1 MRNINIIEIK
11 EDDSGLR
18 IDKWFKQKYPNA
30 NFGYIHKLVRTGQI
44 RLNGGR
50 VKANIRIKKGDCLR
64 IPPII
69 KTDVENSII
78 KIKNLLNDSEVRKLQ
93 DYIIFHDDNHLI
105 LNKPSGLSVQGGSK
119 TRNHLDGMLDY
130 LKLGNKERPR
140 LVHRLDKY
148 TTGVLILARNKK
160 TAQFLTN
167 CFINK
172 TIRKLYWAITVGVPT
187 PKEGV
192 IELKISKKSS
202 PLGEK
207 MMIDDINGKYSKS
220 LYKVLDQSGSIS
232 ALVGMEPLTGRTHQL
247 RVHLSNALGVPILGD
262 GKYGGKEAYI
272 DNKIGKSFCLHSRA
286 VRIPIKDSNF
296 IEVIAPAPKHL
307 ISVCKI
313 LGLEIL
319 PAFDNFLEI

>member
-105 LNKPSGLSVQGGSK
+105 LNKPFVDKLVFRITNITMLLLASIICINSTKSK
-119 TRNHLDGMLDY
+119 TL
-130 LKLGNKERPR
+130 
-140 LVHRLDKY
+140 
-148 TTGVLILARNKK
+148 
-160 TAQFLTN
+160 
-167 CFINK
+167 
-172 TIRKLYWAITVGVPT
+172 
-187 PKEGV
+187 
-192 IELKISKKSS
+192 
-202 PLGEK
+202 
-207 MMIDDINGKYSKS
+207 
-220 LYKVLDQSGSIS
+220 
-232 ALVGMEPLTGRTHQL
+232 
-247 RVHLSNALGVPILGD
+247 
-262 GKYGGKEAYI
+262 
-272 DNKIGKSFCLHSRA
+272 NKI
-286 VRIPIKDSNF
+286 
-296 IEVIAPAPKHL
+296 
-307 ISVCKI
+307 
-313 LGLEIL
+313 
-319 PAFDNFLEI
+319 